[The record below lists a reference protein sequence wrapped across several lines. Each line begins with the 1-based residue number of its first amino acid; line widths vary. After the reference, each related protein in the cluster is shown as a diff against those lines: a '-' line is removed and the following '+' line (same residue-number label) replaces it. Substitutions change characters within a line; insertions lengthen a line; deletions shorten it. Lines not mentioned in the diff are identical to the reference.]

1 MAAGGF
7 MTAMITRNFSV
18 SEMSCR
24 CGCGL
29 YEMDEEFMRLL
40 QILRDEMQG
49 PLRVTS
55 GRRCDVH
62 NFRVSTAQNKQ
73 NGIHTKGKA
82 ADILVSGERAM
93 KLFEKARQLGFSG
106 IGLSQKS
113 GTPHPQRFIHLDTKP
128 RKALWSY

>member
-1 MAAGGF
+1 MAD
-7 MTAMITRNFSV
+7 MITPNFSV
-18 SEMSCR
+18 NEMACR

-29 YEMDEEFMRLL
+29 YEMDEEFIRLL

-49 PLRVTS
+49 LLRVTS
-55 GRRCDVH
+55 GRRCDTH

-93 KLFEKARQLGFSG
+93 KLFEKARQIGFSG
-106 IGLSQKS
+106 IGLSRKS
-113 GTPHPQRFIHLDTKP
+113 GTPHLQRFIHLDTKP
-128 RKALWSY
+128 KHGLGGVIKAPA

>member
-1 MAAGGF
+1 
-7 MTAMITRNFSV
+7 
-18 SEMSCR
+18 
-24 CGCGL
+24 
-29 YEMDEEFMRLL
+29 MRLL
-40 QILRDEMQG
+40 QILRDEKQG
-49 PLRVTS
+49 PLRVNS

-62 NFRVSTAQNKQ
+62 NFQVSTAQNKQ

-93 KLFEKARQLGFSG
+93 KLFEKARQIGFSG

-113 GTPHPQRFIHLDTKP
+113 GTPHPQRFIHLDIKP

>member
-1 MAAGGF
+1 
-7 MTAMITRNFSV
+7 
-18 SEMSCR
+18 
-24 CGCGL
+24 
-29 YEMDEEFMRLL
+29 MRLL
-40 QILRDEMQG
+40 QMLRDEMQG

-55 GRRCDVH
+55 ERRYDVH
-62 NFRVSTAQNKQ
+62 NFRDSIAQNKQ

-82 ADILVSGERAM
+82 ADILVSGERSM
-93 KLFEKARQLGFSG
+93 KLFEKARQIGFSG